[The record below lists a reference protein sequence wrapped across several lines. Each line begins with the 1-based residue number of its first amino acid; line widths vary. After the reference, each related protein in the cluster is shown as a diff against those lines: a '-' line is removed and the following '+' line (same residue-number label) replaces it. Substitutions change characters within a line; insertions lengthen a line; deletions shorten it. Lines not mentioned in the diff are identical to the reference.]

1 MMNPFWL
8 VELEQLAYRYP
19 ETGVINDL
27 PNLEL
32 GELWG
37 ALQFL
42 RLIDESHGEE
52 KETH

>member
-1 MMNPFWL
+1 MSPIWL
-8 VELEQLAYRYP
+8 VELEQLAHRYP

-27 PNLEL
+27 PNFEL

-42 RLIDESHGEE
+42 RRIDESYDEE
-52 KETH
+52 KEAH